1 MTFVGLL
8 EAEALEAVAHT
19 VVVVVPFVD
28 SVLEVVGSH
37 RTAEE

>member
-19 VVVVVPFVD
+19 VAEVAPFVD
-28 SVLEVVGSH
+28 SALEAVGNH
-37 RTAEE
+37 RIVEE